1 MVSAFEGLSLQIA
14 SDLHLE
20 MYDVP
25 PSLEDILTP
34 SAPVLALLGD
44 ISALGYMHGVKMY
57 EHFLA
62 ECSRRFYMVL
72 VLPGN
77 HEFYND
83 GHSCR
88 TQGDILE
95 YMRNLS
101 SAFPNVR
108 LLENSGIT
116 VNGVRISGTALWSA
130 VPEEAKRTVEFS
142 MNDYNLI
149 YVSDGGLRA
158 GCQGMGGEVAK
169 LDAGTSA
176 ASSILAGFLPIPSRS
191 RSSNENSRF
200 SRGPNSSGG
209 GTSTAVRRL
218 CVADSNALHEEA
230 VRFLER
236 EAEKATQKRV
246 NLLVLTHHTPS
257 FHGTSDP
264 RHGVNP
270 SGISSAFSTDLE
282 HMLRN
287 PRYAA
292 IHTWCFGHT
301 HFNSDQCLSGVRLV
315 SNQTGYV
322 QKPSMGY
329 RRDLVIRVPKA
340 YVERPSS

>member
-1 MVSAFEGLSLQIA
+1 MASAFEGLSLQIA

-25 PSLEDILTP
+25 PSLEEILTP

-44 ISALGYMHGVKMY
+44 ISALGYAYGVKMY

-62 ECSRRFYMVL
+62 QCSRRFYMVL

-88 TQGDILE
+88 TQGEILE

-101 SAFPNVR
+101 STFPNVR

-116 VNGVRISGTALWSA
+116 VNGVRISGTALWYA
-130 VPEEAKRTVEFS
+130 VPEVAKRTVEFS

-149 YVSDGGLRA
+149 YVSDG
-158 GCQGMGGEVAK
+158 
-169 LDAGTSA
+169 S
-176 ASSILAGFLPIPSRS
+176 LPIPSRS
-191 RSSNENSRF
+191 RSSGQNAGF
-200 SRGPNSSGG
+200 SRGPTNSAGS
-209 GTSTAVRRL
+209 TSTAVRRF
-218 CVADSNALHEEA
+218 CVADSNTLHEKA
-230 VRFLER
+230 VRFLAQ
-236 EAEKATQKRV
+236 EAEKATHKRV
-246 NLLVLTHHTPS
+246 NLVVLTHHTPS

-264 RHGVNP
+264 RHAVSP

-287 PRYAA
+287 PRHAA

-322 QKPSMGY
+322 QKSSMGY
-329 RRDLVIRVPKA
+329 RDDLVIRVPKA
-340 YVERPSS
+340 YVERRSS